1 MKLIFKFLI
10 VGIILGI
17 LLSIFYTEKY
27 TVISGYC
34 EKYIDNEVLKKK
46 IENEILTIVTD
57 KGTYRCKK
65 NESKI
70 EIKNVEKSFLNVP
83 LNFERFYVENDE
95 RLKFLKVDYLEE
107 NNKYYFK
114 NSEIKN
120 LIEENKNLNF
130 YLLESLKVKDGNVS
144 YKGEEYSLEEF
155 KNLKGIEIISQNET
169 ITFKKYLFNS
179 SCLKKFDFSYNFN
192 IFYYLNIYIEFK
204 EDCGKILEDELKYS
218 HVKVI
223 ENEKYFEFPLLIESG
238 NETLLEIYIP
248 FKDNLN
254 KIEIKKVSMEP
265 FNVEK
270 LKLVKLYSL
279 EPTKVYEERNFKLF
293 LIDIVSIVI
302 ILFFLILSFLKKLKI
317 ERFLLLSPLIFAF
330 KLFTISVI
338 AMIAV
343 YLIIKRRFNFWILPV
358 TSSSIS
364 LLFNPSFTL
373 FFPFLS
379 IVFSPFNKKI
389 FIPIFFIISLVLF
402 FFSESLSLLFLSA
415 FFLLSLKNLVEKE
428 S

>member
-17 LLSIFYTEKY
+17 IFSMFYVKKY
-27 TVISGYC
+27 TIISGYC
-34 EKYIDNEVLKKK
+34 EKNINNEILSKK
-46 IENEILTIVTD
+46 IENEILTIITD
-57 KGTYRCKK
+57 KGVYRCKK

-95 RLKFLKVDYLEE
+95 RLKFLKVDYLKED
-107 NNKYYFK
+107 NKYYFK
-114 NSEIKN
+114 NSEVKI

-144 YKGEEYSLEEF
+144 YKGKEYSLEEF
-155 KNLKGIEIISQNET
+155 KNLEGIEIISQNET
-169 ITFKKYLFNS
+169 ITFKKYLFNR
-179 SCLKKFDFSYNFN
+179 SCLKIFDFSYNFN
-192 IFYYLNIYIEFK
+192 VFYYLNIYIEFK
-204 EDCGKILEDELKYS
+204 EDCREILEDELKYS

-223 ENEKYFEFPLLIESG
+223 ENEKYFEFPLLIGSG

-248 FKDNLN
+248 FKDNLD

-265 FNVEK
+265 LNVEK
-270 LKLVKLYSL
+270 LKLFKLYSL
-279 EPTKVYEERNFKLF
+279 EPNKVYEERNFKLF

-317 ERFLLLSPLIFAF
+317 EIFLLLSPLIFVF
-330 KLFTISVI
+330 KLLTLSII
-338 AMIAV
+338 AMILV
-343 YLIIKRRFNFWILPV
+343 YLTIKRRFNFWILPIAF
-358 TSSSIS
+358 SSIS
-364 LLFNPSFTL
+364 LFFNPSSTL

-379 IVFSPFNKKI
+379 IVFSPFNKKF

-402 FFSESLSLLFLSA
+402 FFSESISLLFLST
-415 FFLLSLKNLVEKE
+415 FFLFSLKNLVEKE

>member
-17 LLSIFYTEKY
+17 LFSIFYTEKY

-34 EKYIDNEVLKKK
+34 EKYINNEVLKKK

-70 EIKNVEKSFLNVP
+70 EIKSVEKSFFNIP
-83 LNFERFYVENDE
+83 LNFERFYVEDDG
-95 RLKFLKVDYLEE
+95 RLKFLKVDYLKED
-107 NNKYYFK
+107 KYYFK
-114 NSEIKN
+114 NREVKN
-120 LIEENKNLNF
+120 LIEEDGVLNF
-130 YLLESLKVKDGNVS
+130 YLLESLKIEDGNIS
-144 YKGEEYSLEEF
+144 YRGKEYSLEEF
-155 KNLKGIEIISQNET
+155 KNLEGIEIISQNET
-169 ITFKKYLFNS
+169 VTFKKYLFNK

-192 IFYYLNIYIEFK
+192 VFYYLKIYIEFEENCRK
-204 EDCGKILEDELKYS
+204 VLEDELRYS
-218 HVKVI
+218 YVKVI
-223 ENEKYFEFPLLIESG
+223 ENEKYFGFPLLIVSK

-254 KIEIKKVSMEP
+254 KIEINKIYIEP
-265 FNVEK
+265 PNVER
-270 LKLVKLYSL
+270 LKLIKLYSI
-279 EPTKVYEERNFKLF
+279 EPNKVYEERDFKLF
-293 LIDIVSIVI
+293 FIDIASIAII
-302 ILFFLILSFLKKLKI
+302 ILFLILYFLKKLKI
-317 ERFLLLSPLIFAF
+317 ETFLLLSPLIFIF
-330 KLFTISVI
+330 KIFTISII
-338 AMIAV
+338 ATIAA
-343 YLIIKRRFNFWILPV
+343 YLIIKRRFNFWILPI
-358 TSSSIS
+358 TFSSIS

-402 FFSESLSLLFLSA
+402 FFSESFSLLFLSV
-415 FFLLSLKNLVEKE
+415 FFLFSLKNLVEKE